1 MHSFLS
7 QMHFIP
13 RLSNKQKGH
22 DISLSLNTLV
32 SHVRIN
38 HFLRDIYTLLR
49 IGS

>member
-7 QMHFIP
+7 QMHFMP

-32 SHVRIN
+32 SHVKIN
-38 HFLRDIYTLLR
+38 HLLRGTYTLLR
-49 IGS
+49 IAS